1 MLRAFMCGS
10 GPEAMM
16 SDALFAIDQ
25 EPPESVWRDVAIW
38 VLAEAQLLSGQVE
51 EARVNFAEASRHAAT
66 VGNTDTLIICGSAL
80 ALLAMDDSDWS
91 GARDHLDRAFA
102 KITEKQMTDYVTA
115 VLAYAAAARLALH
128 NGDLSEA
135 NARLVE
141 AMRARPRAT
150 YAIPFLAVRLRI
162 ELAKVY
168 SALSNPN
175 AARQLLREVDE
186 ILTHRPQLGSLV
198 DQVEDL
204 RHALSVAPEA
214 GSSPL
219 TPAELR
225 VLPYLQTHLTLA
237 AIGQRL
243 FVSRATVSSQV
254 TSIYRKLGVS
264 SRLEAVEQAT
274 TIGLLGG

>member
-1 MLRAFMCGS
+1 
-10 GPEAMM
+10 MM

-25 EPPESVWRDVAIW
+25 ESPGGEWLDAATW
-38 VLAEAQLLSGQVE
+38 CLAEAQLISGQVD
-51 EARVNFAEASRHAAT
+51 EARVSFIEASRQAAT
-66 VGNTDTLIICGSAL
+66 VGNTDTIIVCASEL
-80 ALLAMDDSDWS
+80 ALLAMDGGDWK
-91 GARDHLDRAFA
+91 GAREHVDRAFA
-102 KITEKQMTDYVTA
+102 KIAENQMADYLTV
-115 VLAYAAAARLALH
+115 VLSYAAAARFAIH
-128 NGDLSEA
+128 VGDLNKA
-135 NARLVE
+135 NAHLVDG
-141 AMRARPRAT
+141 MRARPRAT